1 MTPAPPS
8 LPSLPQTVKDQCPP
22 AGHQDSLM
30 GTVLTLVCV
39 ALMDAAILV
48 ENVGHGEGFPLF
60 VSDLLLF
67 SAQAQVKAVPQ
78 TLPTTTTEGYD
89 YEPPK
94 VTLPVRPKKI
104 TTTTQRTTTTKQPT
118 TTTTTELELLYG
130 VPRQGRNL
138 SNR

>member
-1 MTPAPPS
+1 MIWG
-8 LPSLPQTVKDQCPP
+8 DF
-22 AGHQDSLM
+22 
-30 GTVLTLVCV
+30 
-39 ALMDAAILV
+39 
-48 ENVGHGEGFPLF
+48 VG
-60 VSDLLLF
+60 LLLTDPNF

-78 TLPTTTTEGYD
+78 TLPTTTTPGYV

-104 TTTTQRTTTTKQPT
+104 TTTTQQ